1 MSIRT
6 YTDIVMLKNKIQYV
20 YNDKIRIEFD
30 GDFMYLNGN
39 SMPTGIAPSGTV
51 LTALEV
57 CLLIRDDTMTGINL

>member
-51 LTALEV
+51 LTALSA
-57 CLLIRDDTMTGINL
+57 TGMLEWKTPTP